1 MGLNIVIHHCK
12 APLLLSFTFPTLV
25 VHGGSWW
32 FHVVPFTHPNASE
45 RRVTVSGPTEKAVKA
60 ARDDL
65 EFITAGAIG
74 FLRRHEDVKYGASNK
89 RAKTLVSYDLLIN

>member
-25 VHGGSWW
+25 VHGGSTW
-32 FHVVPFTHPNASE
+32 FRSRIRTHPNASE

-60 ARDDL
+60 ARDEL
-65 EFITAGAIG
+65 EFITVGAMGTKDGIAGLFLEVG
-74 FLRRHEDVKYGASNK
+74 FPVA
-89 RAKTLVSYDLLIN
+89 T